1 MPSGVTAEWRIMKRM
16 KNQQIT
22 ALLLALALALAGCA
36 GSGTAAQSA
45 AGSTTGAAAAAVE
58 NSDSVADVQE
68 EDSGSQNTGSAPR
81 KKDPGS
87 SGSLSVRAG
96 STFLRFR
103 RCLPPPRRLT

>member
-1 MPSGVTAEWRIMKRM
+1 MPSGGTAEWRIMKRM

-68 EDSGSQNTGSAPR
+68 EDSEGQDQKTGIPFRADR
-81 KKDPGS
+81 FR
-87 SGSLSVRAG
+87 SVRG
-96 STFLRFR
+96 RFF
-103 RCLPPPRRLT
+103 